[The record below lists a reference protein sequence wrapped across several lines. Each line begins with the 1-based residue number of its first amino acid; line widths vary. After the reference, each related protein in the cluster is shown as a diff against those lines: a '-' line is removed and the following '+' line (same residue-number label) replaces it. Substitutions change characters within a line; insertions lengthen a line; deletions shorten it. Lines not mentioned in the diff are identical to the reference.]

1 MLLDWNRYLWEDEAS
16 RSTVQVV
23 HLTASTAWSVGFI
36 TDPTYMRDLVQNPH
50 LRVVSVTRSTP
61 MRVLAQNPHLSAGSV
76 TGAASYA
83 VSVLDPTY
91 HAAPVTDPI
100 Y

>member
-1 MLLDWNRYLWEDEAS
+1 M
-16 RSTVQVV
+16 QVV
-23 HLTASTAWSVGFI
+23 HLTASTAWSVGSI

-50 LRVVSVTRSTP
+50 LCVVSVTRP
-61 MRVLAQNPHLSAGSV
+61 QQNPHLSVGSA

-91 HAAPVTDPI
+91 HAAPVTNPI
-100 Y
+100 K